1 MNNSLSKNL
10 IAFVLI
16 LFLGKT
22 EIFAQTASISIHGEV
37 TTPLTL
43 SLDDLDKFEKQTQKI
58 KDRDGKEHT
67 FEGPALAELLKKAGV
82 TLGSSLRGENLTKFV
97 LVQAADGYEIVYS
110 LAEVDPEFSKETI
123 ILATK
128 KDGAAIPAGEGPFR
142 MIAPA
147 DKKPARWIREV
158 RTIKVLFPKQ

>member
-1 MNNSLSKNL
+1 MNNSLLKFL
-10 IAFVLI
+10 IAFTF
-16 LFLGKT
+16 LFCLNKS
-22 EIFAQTASISIHGEV
+22 EIFAQDASISIQGEV

-43 SLDDLDKFEKQTQKI
+43 SLGDLEKFENQTLKI

-67 FEGPALAELLKKAGV
+67 FEGPALAELLEKAGV
-82 TLGSSLRGENLTKFV
+82 TLGGSLRGKNLTKFV
-97 LVQAADGYEIVYS
+97 LVQAVDGYEVVYS

-123 ILATK
+123 ILAIR

-142 MIAPA
+142 MIAPG

-158 RTIKVLFPKQ
+158 RTIRVLFPKQ